1 MGVIKKTFREFT
13 SSILESRIPMD
24 ISLPK
29 DIKDLS
35 DIFKKNGKSLYLVG
49 GAVRDAMTGKI
60 PKDFDVATDATPDE
74 VIEML
79 NGKYKVLEVGKS
91 FGVVVA
97 ITQEFPDG
105 IEIAT
110 FREDV
115 GSGRRPEGVKF
126 TDIST
131 DVKRRDLTIN
141 ALFYDIE
148 NKEVVDLVGGLQDL
162 KSGTIRTVGDPD
174 KRFDEDPL
182 RKLRVIRFAAR
193 MGNEID
199 SETKK
204 SLIRNNDI
212 SGVSRERIRDEFMKI
227 LYSAKSVSL
236 AIELLLELGFM
247 SQIFPDL
254 EVNLD
259 NSDSSIPLC
268 CISLILRNNSPE
280 VLPGKLNKLTYTIDE
295 VNFISFLVSFQKL
308 SINTAYELKK
318 RQYKLRDTVPSIRDF
333 SEKTGMDE
341 KMVRAF
347 LDYDTS
353 VKGQDLLD
361 IGLSG
366 KQLGEEMNRR
376 ETEIFK
382 SILKSI

>member
-1 MGVIKKTFREFT
+1 MGIIKKTFKEFT
-13 SSILESRIPMD
+13 ESILESRIPMD
-24 ISLPK
+24 IDLPK
-29 DIKDLS
+29 DITDLS
-35 DIFKKNGKSLYLVG
+35 NIFKENGKSLYLVG
-49 GAVRDAMTGKI
+49 GAVRDAVTGKT

-74 VIEML
+74 VIEIL
-79 NGKYKVLEVGKS
+79 KGKYRVMEVGKS

-97 ITQEFPDG
+97 ITPEFPDG

-110 FREDV
+110 FREDI

-148 NKEVVDLVGGLQDL
+148 KGEVVDLVGGLQDL
-162 KSGTIRTVGDPD
+162 EYGIIRTVGDPD
-174 KRFDEDPL
+174 KRFEEDPL

-212 SGVSRERIRDEFMKI
+212 SGVSKERIRDEFMKI
-227 LYSAKSVSL
+227 LSSAKSIDQ
-236 AIELLLELGFM
+236 AIGFLWDLGFM
-247 SQIFPDL
+247 PQIFPEL
-254 EVNLD
+254 EVNPD

-268 CISLILRNNSPE
+268 CIALLLRDNDPVE
-280 VLPGKLNKLTYTIDE
+280 LPKKLNKLTYTIDE

-308 SINTAYELKK
+308 SINNAYELKK
-318 RQYKLRDTVPSIRDF
+318 RQYKVRNTVPSIQEF
-333 SEKTGMDE
+333 SDKVEMDQRLV
-341 KMVRAF
+341 KAF
-347 LDYDTS
+347 LHYDTS

-361 IGLSG
+361 LGLSG
-366 KQLGEEMNRR
+366 KELGEEMNKR
-376 ETEIFK
+376 ETEIFSK
-382 SILKSI
+382 ILNNI

>member
-1 MGVIKKTFREFT
+1 MGIIKKTFKEFT
-13 SSILESRIPMD
+13 ESILESRIPMD
-24 ISLPK
+24 IDLPK
-29 DIKDLS
+29 DITDLS
-35 DIFKKNGKSLYLVG
+35 NIFKENGKSLYLVG
-49 GAVRDAMTGKI
+49 GAVRDAVTGKT

-74 VIEML
+74 VIEIL
-79 NGKYKVLEVGKS
+79 KGKYRVMEVGKS

-97 ITQEFPDG
+97 ITPEFPDG

-110 FREDV
+110 FREDI

-148 NKEVVDLVGGLQDL
+148 KGEIVDLVGGLQDL
-162 KSGTIRTVGDPD
+162 KYGIIRTVGDPD
-174 KRFDEDPL
+174 KRFEEDPL

-212 SGVSRERIRDEFMKI
+212 SGVSKERIRDEFMKI
-227 LYSAKSVSL
+227 LSSAKSIDQ
-236 AIELLLELGFM
+236 AIGFLWDLGFM
-247 SQIFPDL
+247 PQIFPEL
-254 EVNLD
+254 EVNPD

-268 CISLILRNNSPE
+268 CIALLLRDNDPVE
-280 VLPGKLNKLTYTIDE
+280 LPKKLNKLTYTIDE

-308 SINTAYELKK
+308 SINNAYELKK
-318 RQYKLRDTVPSIRDF
+318 RQYKVRNTVPSIQEF
-333 SEKTGMDE
+333 SDKVEMDQRLV
-341 KMVRAF
+341 KAF
-347 LDYDTS
+347 LHYDTS

-361 IGLSG
+361 LGLSG
-366 KQLGEEMNRR
+366 KELGEEMNKR
-376 ETEIFK
+376 ETEIFSK
-382 SILKSI
+382 ILNNI

>member
-1 MGVIKKTFREFT
+1 MGIIKKTFKEFT
-13 SSILESRIPMD
+13 ESILESRIPMD
-24 ISLPK
+24 IDLPK
-29 DIKDLS
+29 DITDLS
-35 DIFKKNGKSLYLVG
+35 DIFKENGKSLYLVG
-49 GAVRDAMTGKI
+49 GAVRDAVAGKT

-110 FREDV
+110 FRKDI
-115 GSGRRPEGVKF
+115 GSGRRPEGVEF

-148 NKEVVDLVGGLQDL
+148 KGEVVDLVGGLQDL
-162 KSGTIRTVGDPD
+162 KYGIIRTVGDPD
-174 KRFDEDPL
+174 KRFEEDPL

-212 SGVSRERIRDEFMKI
+212 SEVSKERIRDEFMKI
-227 LYSAKSVSL
+227 LSSAKSIDQ
-236 AIELLLELGFM
+236 AIGFLWDLGFM
-247 SQIFPDL
+247 PQIFPEL
-254 EVNLD
+254 EVNPD

-268 CISLILRNNSPE
+268 CIALLLRDNDPVE
-280 VLPGKLNKLTYTIDE
+280 LPKKLNKLTYTIDE

-308 SINTAYELKK
+308 SINNAYELKK
-318 RQYKLRDTVPSIRDF
+318 RQYKVRNTVPSIQEF
-333 SEKTGMDE
+333 SDKVEMDQRLV
-341 KMVRAF
+341 KAF
-347 LDYDTS
+347 LHYDTS
-353 VKGQDLLD
+353 VKGQGLLD
-361 IGLSG
+361 LGLSG
-366 KQLGEEMNRR
+366 KELGEEMNKR
-376 ETEIFK
+376 ETEIFSK
-382 SILKSI
+382 ILNNI

>member
-1 MGVIKKTFREFT
+1 MGIIKKTFKEFT
-13 SSILESRIPMD
+13 ESILESRIPMD
-24 ISLPK
+24 IDLPK
-29 DIKDLS
+29 DITDLS
-35 DIFKKNGKSLYLVG
+35 NIFKENGKSLYLVG
-49 GAVRDAMTGKI
+49 GAVRDAVTGKP

-74 VIEML
+74 VIEIL
-79 NGKYKVLEVGKS
+79 KGKYKVMEVGKS

-97 ITQEFPDG
+97 ITPEFPDG

-110 FREDV
+110 FREDI

-148 NKEVVDLVGGLQDL
+148 KGEVVDLVGGLQDL
-162 KSGTIRTVGDPD
+162 EYGIIRTVGDPD
-174 KRFDEDPL
+174 KRFEEDPL

-212 SGVSRERIRDEFMKI
+212 SGVSKERIRDEFMKI
-227 LYSAKSVSL
+227 LSSAKSIDQ
-236 AIELLLELGFM
+236 AIGFLWDLGFM
-247 SQIFPDL
+247 PQIFPEL
-254 EVNLD
+254 EVNPD

-268 CISLILRNNSPE
+268 CIALLLRDNDPVE
-280 VLPGKLNKLTYTIDE
+280 LPKKLNKLTYTIDE

-308 SINTAYELKK
+308 SINNAYELKK
-318 RQYKLRDTVPSIRDF
+318 RQYKVRNTVPSIQEF
-333 SEKTGMDE
+333 SDKVEMDQRLV
-341 KMVRAF
+341 KAF
-347 LDYDTS
+347 LHYDTS

-361 IGLSG
+361 LGLSG
-366 KQLGEEMNRR
+366 KELGEEMNKR
-376 ETEIFK
+376 ETEIFSK
-382 SILKSI
+382 ILNNI

>member
-1 MGVIKKTFREFT
+1 MGAIKVTFKEFT
-13 SSILESRIPMD
+13 ESILESRIPMD
-24 ISLPK
+24 INLPK
-29 DIKDLS
+29 DIKDIS
-35 DIFKKNGKSLYLVG
+35 EIFKKKGKGLYLVG
-49 GAVRDAMTGKI
+49 GAVRDAVMGKK

-79 NGKYKVLEVGKS
+79 NDKYKVMEVGKS

-97 ITQEFPDG
+97 ITPEFPDG

-115 GSGRRPEGVKF
+115 GTGRRPEGVRF

-148 NKEVVDLVGGLQDL
+148 KKEVVDLVGGLSDIE
-162 KSGTIRTVGDPD
+162 SGIIRTVGDPD
-174 KRFDEDPL
+174 KRFEEDPL
-182 RKLRVIRFAAR
+182 RKLRVVRFAAR

-227 LYSAKSVSL
+227 LSSAKSVDQ
-236 AIELLLELGFM
+236 ALGFLCDLEFM
-247 SQIFPDL
+247 PQIFPEL
-254 EVNLD
+254 EVNPD

-268 CISLILRNNSPE
+268 CIALLLRDNDPVE
-280 VLPGKLNKLTYTIDE
+280 LPKKLNKLTYTIDE

-318 RQYKLRDTVPSIRDF
+318 RQYKVRNTVPAIQEF
-333 SEKTGMDE
+333 SDNAEMDQRLV
-341 KMVRAF
+341 KAF
-347 LDYDTS
+347 IHYDTS

-361 IGLSG
+361 LGLSG
-366 KQLGEEMNRR
+366 KELGEEMNKR
-376 ETEIFK
+376 ETEIF
-382 SILKSI
+382 SNILNNI